1 MQQPEAGT
9 ITGAL
14 TLRIAARVSR
24 DDEWR
29 EQPIGPLVVRACA
42 VKGVVTDVR
51 LRTCVTA
58 FSRLIETRTL
68 SYPMPGLQRLEI
80 VSSVPVATEFP

>member
-9 ITGAL
+9 TAGAL
-14 TLRIAARVSR
+14 TLRSAARVSR
-24 DDEWR
+24 DGEWR

-42 VKGVVTDVR
+42 GKGVVRDVR
-51 LRTCVTA
+51 LGTCVTA

-68 SYPMPGLQRLEI
+68 SYPVPGLRGSKYFQVHL
-80 VSSVPVATEFP
+80 ATEFP